1 MSPPFATA
9 DIVPIIIINQDKKNN
24 RTLRIC
30 RDLMPPNRLCYQ
42 STNRIHKIK
51 RRENSNN
58 DKNRIVGSIFNIF
71 LSMQRLRPMIQF

>member
-1 MSPPFATA
+1 MSPPFAIA

-42 STNRIHKIK
+42 STNRIHKTKGERIMIVIK
-51 RRENSNN
+51 IESS
-58 DKNRIVGSIFNIF
+58 DPYSIFIYPC
-71 LSMQRLRPMIQF
+71 RD